1 MPGAELG
8 CQTGPMLSLIAG
20 VGLSWPHY
28 AHAALPVPQPPVL
41 PLLIISLRVRHES
54 IERSAT
60 ADRTEATL
68 ANEPTEK
75 ADKNDPMEPIERTD
89 PTEAIDRIEP
99 REPIHKIEFSDLIDS
114 NELWRVLTSPIMTD
128 QPAS

>member
-1 MPGAELG
+1 MV
-8 CQTGPMLSLIAG
+8 SRDSWWAG
-20 VGLSWPHY
+20 DVSSIR
-28 AHAALPVPQPPVL
+28 AVPQTPVRPL
-41 PLLIISLRVRHES
+41 PSISFRVRHERT
-54 IERSAT
+54 ERSAT

-75 ADKNDPMEPIERTD
+75 ADKDDPIEPIERTD

-99 REPIHKIEFSDLIDS
+99 REPIHKTEFSDLIDS
-114 NELWRVLTSPIMTD
+114 NELRRALTSPIMAD